1 MSAIPNDEG
10 QNPPITEE
18 VGEQDTEVIYGA
30 IIDDGQEVYI
40 ENPVPLR
47 KKMAVGEK
55 TRRAMA
61 LKLSGASYAQIA
73 EHLGYNDA
81 SAARKAVMRGM
92 KNAEQEN
99 AGELRRIHYGRL
111 EHMLMLLWPDV
122 NAKDMPS
129 INAAL
134 GVMDRMERLYGLNA
148 AERLEVSGGSQTVI
162 VADGDKASYIA
173 ALEEAGQQV
182 RGQVGSSTHEDD
194 DEGDEDASDSDSHHD
209 QGPDA

>member
-1 MSAIPNDEG
+1 MEDTPKAQG
-10 QNPPITEE
+10 QEPPIEGDD
-18 VGEQDTEVIYGA
+18 VEVIYGA
-30 IIDDGQEVYI
+30 IVEDGQEVFI

-47 KKMAVGEK
+47 KKMEVGEK

-73 EHLGYNDA
+73 QHLGYNDA

-99 AGELRRIHYGRL
+99 AGELRRIHYSRL

-148 AERLEVSGGSQTVI
+148 AERLEVSSGEQTVI

-173 ALEEAGQQV
+173 ALQEAGKQV
-182 RGQVGSSTHEDD
+182 KGEVGSSSHNENEEDD
-194 DEGDEDASDSDSHHD
+194 DDQDHGDDA
-209 QGPDA
+209 